1 VREGDVA
8 DLNRIRRMATGKKST
23 FAVQRTPKAKKRPTT
38 VKKSGKLPPQRL
50 KAPRWVYWLGR
61 PSVSLRQAALL
72 TMGLA
77 PEKGVV
83 ALLKN
88 KERKKIEFRKREK
101 ELEAAY
107 GISKWIPRANTLP
120 RRVTVRNALE
130 FASESGW
137 ALAKNAKNALMRA
150 RHLEPMDGI
159 AEVRREM
166 DTSPIEPIA
175 GVRPLPLN
183 TATGSFAF
191 AVDRE
196 SNANEKSSRKEE
208 RAIQVLGAVLVLLH
222 RAEKKMKSP
231 RYLREDAFNFTT
243 LVDEV
248 KAVVAEEKDTAH
260 DLPGLSESN
269 VRTYLRDALRS
280 YPVAYPKSKPSSEAE
295 EG

>member
-1 VREGDVA
+1 
-8 DLNRIRRMATGKKST
+8 
-23 FAVQRTPKAKKRPTT
+23 
-38 VKKSGKLPPQRL
+38 
-50 KAPRWVYWLGR
+50 
-61 PSVSLRQAALL
+61 
-72 TMGLA
+72 MGLA

-101 ELEAAY
+101 ALEAEY

-120 RRVTVRNALE
+120 RRITVRNALE

-159 AEVRREM
+159 ADVQREM
-166 DTSPIEPIA
+166 DTSPIEPIS
-175 GVRPLPLN
+175 GVRPLPLSA
-183 TATGSFAF
+183 ATGSFAF

-196 SNANEKSSRKEE
+196 PNANEKSSRKEE

-222 RAEKKMKSP
+222 RVEKRKGSSS
-231 RYLREDAFNFTT
+231 RYLREGAFNFTT
-243 LVDEV
+243 LVEEV
-248 KAVVAEEKDTAH
+248 KAVVAEEKATAH
-260 DLPGLSESN
+260 DLAGMSDSN
-269 VRTYLRDALRS
+269 VRTYLRDALS
-280 YPVAYPKSKPSSEAE
+280 GYAIAYPKSKPSSEAE

>member
-1 VREGDVA
+1 
-8 DLNRIRRMATGKKST
+8 MATGKKST
-23 FAVQRTPKAKKRPTT
+23 FAVQRTPKAKKKPTT
-38 VKKSGKLPPQRL
+38 VRRSGKLPPQRL

-120 RRVTVRNALE
+120 RRITVRNALE

-159 AEVRREM
+159 ADVRQEM
-166 DTSPIEPIA
+166 DTSA
-175 GVRPLPLN
+175 
-183 TATGSFAF
+183 
-191 AVDRE
+191 
-196 SNANEKSSRKEE
+196 NA
-208 RAIQVLGAVLVLLH
+208 
-222 RAEKKMKSP
+222 M
-231 RYLREDAFNFTT
+231 
-243 LVDEV
+243 
-248 KAVVAEEKDTAH
+248 
-260 DLPGLSESN
+260 
-269 VRTYLRDALRS
+269 
-280 YPVAYPKSKPSSEAE
+280 
-295 EG
+295 

>member
-1 VREGDVA
+1 
-8 DLNRIRRMATGKKST
+8 M
-23 FAVQRTPKAKKRPTT
+23 
-38 VKKSGKLPPQRL
+38 
-50 KAPRWVYWLGR
+50 
-61 PSVSLRQAALL
+61 SLQQAALL

-77 PEKGVV
+77 PEKGVI

-101 ELEAAY
+101 ALEAEY

-137 ALAKNAKNALMRA
+137 TLAKNAKNALMRA
-150 RHLEPMDGI
+150 RHLEPIDGV
-159 AEVRREM
+159 AGARQETHTPPV
-166 DTSPIEPIA
+166 EPIVE
-175 GVRPLPLN
+175 VRPLPLN
-183 TATGSFAF
+183 MAAGPFAF
-191 AVDRE
+191 AADRE
-196 SNANEKSSRKEE
+196 PNANEKPSRKEE

-280 YPVAYPKSKPSSEAE
+280 YPVAYPKSKPGSEAA